1 MIKTVSKFTLVM
13 SCLVG
18 VTLWTGSVSAEDLS
32 TAQVDQVS
40 AKAIDEV
47 SHTIDLLV
55 ETVAQHPG
63 DDEVEI
69 RRETLHDIIA
79 PRFDFQEMA
88 KRSLGAH
95 WSKVD
100 EVQRNEFVSVFSK
113 LLAKTY
119 LERIEH
125 IRKETVAIKDE
136 QMKNDKVAV
145 VHTIVT
151 HKGDKFP
158 IDYKLVRRKSGW
170 RVYDVVIEN
179 IGLVSNYRNE
189 FAGIIR
195 KEQFAGLME
204 RLKQKTGN
212 S

>member
-69 RRETLHDIIA
+69 RREKLHDIIA